1 MPVTSKNPTY
11 EKHLSMWQKT
21 RDAVAGTNAIKA
33 KEKRKIYLPAP
44 DDSSDT
50 LSVERYDQYIK
61 RAVYTNFTARTKN
74 ALVGA
79 AFRKKPEL
87 EMPTELEYLI
97 DDATGDGLSLEQLA
111 KDELSNLLETGRGF
125 FLVDF
130 PQTDDGLS
138 VEQVQVMQLQ
148 ASIVPYVAEQVIN
161 WKTTVINGRKYLSLV
176 VLEESYLQAND
187 EFSHES
193 KIQQRVLRL
202 REDGYTQQIYRDEM
216 PYSEEFYPLKGD
228 GQKWDMIPGVFVG
241 SQNNDSTID
250 DAPLSD
256 IAEVNI
262 AHYRN
267 SADFE
272 ESCFLTGQ
280 PTLFI
285 THSLSMEQ
293 WTEYNPGGI
302 KLGSRAGHVLGDT
315 GSATLLQADANSLVG
330 DAMIKKESQMV
341 AIGARIITDRTG
353 NETAEGARIRF
364 ASENSV
370 LGDLV
375 GNLSNALEQCIKWC
389 GVFMNTQNVECRF
402 DINREFYDKSV
413 DPQMVMAMITLM
425 DREIIGESDVFL
437 KLKSAGLVE
446 PERTL
451 EEVKQER
458 GDANPLI

>member
-11 EKHLSMWQKT
+11 EKYLSVWQRT
-21 RDAVAGTNAIKA
+21 RDAVAGSNAVKA
-33 KEKRKIYLPAP
+33 KEKRKVYLPSP

-50 LSVERYDQYIK
+50 IAVERYDQYIK
-61 RAVYTNFTARTKN
+61 RAVYTNFTGRTKN

-87 EMPTELEYLI
+87 ELPKELEYLL

-138 VEQVQVMQLQ
+138 VEQVQAMQLQ
-148 ASIVPYVAEQVIN
+148 ASIVPYTAESVIN

-176 VLEESYLQAND
+176 VLEESYLNADD

-193 KIQQRVLRL
+193 KTQHRVLRL
-202 REDGYTQQIYRDEM
+202 RDDGYTQQLYRDEV
-216 PYSEEFYPLKGD
+216 PYTEEFYPLN
-228 GQKWDMIPGVFVG
+228 GQGMKWQRIPGMFVG

-293 WTEYNPGGI
+293 WNEYNPGGI

-315 GSATLLQADANSLVG
+315 GSATLLQADANNLVG

-341 AIGARIITDRTG
+341 AIGARIITDRSA

-375 GNLSNALEQCIKWC
+375 GNLSNAIEQCIKWC
-389 GVFMNTQNVECRF
+389 GEFMNVNDVDCYFE
-402 DINREFYDKSV
+402 INREFYDKSV

-425 DREIIGESDVFL
+425 DREIIGENDVFM

-451 EEVKQER
+451 DDVKQER

>member
-11 EKHLSMWQKT
+11 EKYLSVWQRT
-21 RDAVAGTNAIKA
+21 RDAVAGSNAVKA
-33 KEKRKIYLPAP
+33 KEKRKVYLPSP

-50 LSVERYDQYIK
+50 IAVERYDQYIK
-61 RAVYTNFTARTKN
+61 RAVYTNFTGRTKN

-87 EMPTELEYLI
+87 ELPKELEYLL

-138 VEQVQVMQLQ
+138 VEQVQAMQLQ
-148 ASIVPYVAEQVIN
+148 ASIVPYTAESVIN

-176 VLEESYLQAND
+176 VLEESYLNADD

-193 KIQQRVLRL
+193 KTQHRILRL
-202 REDGYTQQIYRDEM
+202 RDDGYTQQLYRDEV
-216 PYSEEFYPLKGD
+216 PYTEEFYPLN
-228 GQKWDMIPGVFVG
+228 GQGMKWQRIPGMFVG

-293 WTEYNPGGI
+293 WNEYNPGGI

-315 GSATLLQADANSLVG
+315 GSATLLQADANNLVG

-341 AIGARIITDRTG
+341 AIGARIITDRSA

-375 GNLSNALEQCIKWC
+375 GNLSNAIEQCIKWC
-389 GVFMNTQNVECRF
+389 GEFMNVNDVDCYFE
-402 DINREFYDKSV
+402 INREFYDKSV

-425 DREIIGESDVFL
+425 DREIIGENDVFM

-451 EEVKQER
+451 DDVKQER